1 MELYDGKIVW
11 GCAFKVTNNKKNVI
25 LFKKPVLGVVH
36 IEPENIFG
44 GLYGKFYELKKGG
57 GKKSTCVDMHSRIYA
72 ETYTESVEN
81 YNYEIEFVIDSLEN
95 TIFALE
101 LSKIGLVEE
110 L

>member
-1 MELYDGKIVW
+1 
-11 GCAFKVTNNKKNVI
+11 
-25 LFKKPVLGVVH
+25 
-36 IEPENIFG
+36 
-44 GLYGKFYELKKGG
+44 
-57 GKKSTCVDMHSRIYA
+57 MHSRIYA